1 MTHQFR
7 DEAKKEKKRKP
18 LTFGCRLNTSCTR
31 RWCGFFAFKNA
42 AACGSSLVSF
52 DTSPAVGVPHSLNI
66 KSSCSISVFPCSSGL
81 PRSSSAK
88 IHPTLQL
95 STAGPYFVS
104 GKEKC
109 QSRVGEHGFVT
120 VTSTVSISIYH
131 RVLVNVTRSKYV
143 TSVKYFL

>member
-1 MTHQFR
+1 
-7 DEAKKEKKRKP
+7 
-18 LTFGCRLNTSCTR
+18 
-31 RWCGFFAFKNA
+31 
-42 AACGSSLVSF
+42 
-52 DTSPAVGVPHSLNI
+52 
-66 KSSCSISVFPCSSGL
+66 L

-109 QSRVGEHGFVT
+109 QSRVGEYGFVT
-120 VTSTVSISIYH
+120 VTSTGSIYH
-131 RVLVNVTRSKYV
+131 RALVNVTRSKYV